1 MKEMGGINSA
11 RLLFDTMP
19 AWRGAMVKLVPM
31 EQADFE
37 AYLEEDI
44 QRYAQAH
51 IKAGNWE
58 PSEALERSRKEH
70 DQLLPDGLA
79 SKNQYLFTILDEDT
93 GTKVGVLFVNIEGSR
108 AFIYDFIIDGALRG
122 KGYGK
127 QGLVALDEKLKSM
140 NVESVALHVFGDNI
154 TAQELYKKTG
164 YQITG
169 IHMKKVLK

>member
-1 MKEMGGINSA
+1 
-11 RLLFDTMP
+11 
-19 AWRGAMVKLVPM
+19 MVKLIPV
-31 EQADFE
+31 EQAVFE

-51 IKAGNWE
+51 VEAGNWE
-58 PSEALERSRKEH
+58 PSQALEKSRKEH
-70 DQLLPDGLA
+70 QQLLPDGLE
-79 SKNQYLFTILDEDT
+79 SRNQYLFSIIDASDQKLGILW
-93 GTKVGVLFVNIEGSR
+93 VNIENGR
-108 AFIYDFIIDGALRG
+108 AFIYDFRIDEAQRG

-127 QGLVALDEKLKSM
+127 QGLMALDEKLKSM

>member
-1 MKEMGGINSA
+1 
-11 RLLFDTMP
+11 
-19 AWRGAMVKLVPM
+19 MVKLIPM

-51 IKAGNWE
+51 VEAGNWE
-58 PSEALERSRKEH
+58 PSQALEKSRKEH
-70 DQLLPDGLA
+70 QQLLPDGLE
-79 SKNQYLFTILDEDT
+79 SKNQYLFSIIDASDQKLGILW
-93 GTKVGVLFVNIEGSR
+93 VNIENGR
-108 AFIYDFIIDGALRG
+108 AFIYDFRIDEAQRG

-127 QGLVALDEKLKSM
+127 QGLMALDEKLKSM

>member
-1 MKEMGGINSA
+1 
-11 RLLFDTMP
+11 
-19 AWRGAMVKLVPM
+19 MVKLRPM

-37 AYLEEDI
+37 AYLEEGI

-51 IKAGNWE
+51 GEAGNWE
-58 PSEALERSRKEH
+58 PSQALEKSRKEH
-70 DQLLPDGLA
+70 QQLLPDGLE
-79 SKNQYLFTILDEDT
+79 SRNQYLFSIIDASDQKLGILW
-93 GTKVGVLFVNIEGSR
+93 VNIENGR
-108 AFIYDFIIDGALRG
+108 AFIYDFRIDEAQRG

-127 QGLVALDEKLKSM
+127 QGLMALDEKLKSM

>member
-1 MKEMGGINSA
+1 
-11 RLLFDTMP
+11 
-19 AWRGAMVKLVPM
+19 MVKLIPM

-51 IKAGNWE
+51 VEAGNWE
-58 PSEALERSRKEH
+58 PSQALEKSRKEH
-70 DQLLPDGLA
+70 QQLLPDGLE
-79 SKNQYLFTILDEDT
+79 SRNQYLFSIIDASDQKLGILW
-93 GTKVGVLFVNIEGSR
+93 VNIENGR
-108 AFIYDFIIDGALRG
+108 AFIYDFRIDEAQRG

-127 QGLVALDEKLKSM
+127 QGLMALDEKLKSM